1 MVSVAIAV
9 SVASSGA
16 FRSVQYHGE
25 VLESFHGIHCFQF
38 GEHGAVQQAGT
49 DNEDGAVR
57 QLLDDLCVGYNVDGR
72 TVDEDIV
79 VFRSQSCY
87 QVSQFAVL
95 QYLRRVGR
103 DCADGDEVQVF
114 VFLVRDNDL
123 LPIINLIV

>member
-1 MVSVAIAV
+1 MLS
-9 SVASSGA
+9 
-16 FRSVQYHGE
+16 
-25 VLESFHGIHCFQF
+25 LIHIYCFQF

-57 QLLDDLCVGYNVDGR
+57 QLLDDLCVGHNVDGR
-72 TVDEDIV
+72 TIDEDIV

-114 VFLVRDNDL
+114 VFLVRDNDF
-123 LPIINLIV
+123 LPIFNLIV